1 MPQTYHANATTNVH
15 IRSDIRKSDMRNAEL
30 ARRYGVSENTVSK
43 WRNREFQE
51 DASSRPLNIRY
62 AIDEL
67 TEALIVS
74 IRKSLWNSREDIADM
89 VRAAT
94 GVVLAISTVYRCL
107 VRNSVNRKPKEAR
120 EAYLRFKEY
129 APGYLHID
137 VTYLPR
143 IDGERKY
150 LFVAIDRATR
160 LMFYLVYG
168 EKTAENAADFLA
180 HCREFFPF
188 EIRTILTDNGKEF
201 SNRLFKGR
209 SGATTDKVGLFDQA
223 CGQETEHRLTKPGT
237 PKTNGM
243 VERAN
248 LTIKSATIHRTTY
261 LSHDELS
268 SSLYDFLMHYN
279 LYRRHG
285 SLVKELKVRTPIDA
299 CTRWLEIQPELF
311 SKKYLRF
318 GNLCVPLHREC
329 GQSHNNVMN

>member
-15 IRSDIRKSDMRNAEL
+15 IRSDIRKSDMRNTDL

-51 DASSRPLNIRY
+51 DASSRPHNIQY

-89 VRAAT
+89 VMEAT
-94 GVVLAISTVYRCL
+94 GIVLAITTVYRCL
-107 VRNSVNRKPKEAR
+107 ARNSINRKPKKIR
-120 EAYLRFKEY
+120 EAYFKFKEY
-129 APGYLHID
+129 TPGYLHID

-160 LMFYLVYG
+160 LMFYLVYDG
-168 EKTAENAADFLA
+168 KTAENAADFLA
-180 HCREFFPF
+180 RCREFFPF

-201 SNRLFKGR
+201 SNRLFKGK

-223 CGQETEHRLTKPGT
+223 CGEETEHRLTKPGT

-243 VERAN
+243 VERVN
-248 LTIKSATIHRTTY
+248 LTIKSATIHRQSY
-261 LSHDELS
+261 FSHVELS
-268 SSLYDFLMHYN
+268 ASLDDFLLHYN
-279 LYRRHG
+279 LHRRHG
-285 SLVKELKVRTPIDA
+285 SLVRELKVRTPVDA
-299 CTRWLEIQPELF
+299 CIKWLEIQPDLF
-311 SKKYLRF
+311 SKNYLLF
-318 GNLCVPLHREC
+318 GNLCIPLHREC
-329 GQSHNNVMN
+329 GHNHNNVMN